1 MFQTLQVKLLV
12 VVVALLAGISSY
24 LAYESHQRAVEEQK
38 NEKAFE
44 RMKTEGKKELPS
56 GWAKSLKNK

>member
-1 MFQTLQVKLLV
+1 MFQTLHAKLLV

-24 LAYESHQRAVEEQK
+24 LAYESHQRAVEDQR

-44 RMKTEGKKELPS
+44 RMKMEAKKELPA